1 MFTQSVS
8 DILKKIRRIEIR
20 TRNPVA
26 EMFRGEYHSRF
37 KGQGLEFSEVREY
50 QPGDKYRDIDWNVSA
65 RLGQLYIKKYRE
77 TRELRVVFLVD
88 VSSSQEF
95 GTRSMIKRE
104 RIAELVA
111 ALSFSAVANQDLAG
125 LILFSDQV
133 ERFLPPRK
141 GRNNALE
148 ILREVLY
155 YEPKGKKTSLQAAC
169 EYAYKMLKK
178 RCIIFIL
185 SDWIDSGYERSLK
198 ILAAKNEVV
207 ALQVVDDSELELP
220 PAGILS
226 LKDPETG
233 EEIWINS
240 SDPKLRKAYQEVI
253 NNEQKELQ
261 EFFRECN
268 CDYLMIKTSDSYVSS
283 LRKFFALRG
292 KRR

>member
-50 QPGDKYRDIDWNVSA
+50 QPGDNYRDIDWNVSA

-169 EYAYKMLKK
+169 EYA
-178 RCIIFIL
+178 
-185 SDWIDSGYERSLK
+185 
-198 ILAAKNEVV
+198 
-207 ALQVVDDSELELP
+207 
-220 PAGILS
+220 
-226 LKDPETG
+226 
-233 EEIWINS
+233 
-240 SDPKLRKAYQEVI
+240 
-253 NNEQKELQ
+253 
-261 EFFRECN
+261 
-268 CDYLMIKTSDSYVSS
+268 
-283 LRKFFALRG
+283 
-292 KRR
+292 